1 MAVGIERKTEKQN
14 IGKSKL
20 SKEEQ
25 QERNKPQMS
34 VRFQHWKIRQIS
46 GTHKKRKYR
55 EAYLSFEEPTQIFE
69 LPWWLRP

>member
-1 MAVGIERKTEKQN
+1 
-14 IGKSKL
+14 
-20 SKEEQ
+20 
-25 QERNKPQMS
+25 MS

-55 EAYLSFEEPTQIFE
+55 EAYLSFEEPNQIFE